1 MRYRKTVI
9 MTAAALICLS
19 LFGCQKK
26 EEETGPVEEI
36 LTAITLDQLTPGN
49 FYVKSGESYYLLP
62 IEDANFEAKEYKATN
77 DSMNGMTD
85 PADNRLLDF
94 TLKDAAIPTLYK
106 NDQLIYVSNGSIS
119 EFKWERFKD
128 YGYSIGLSGLE
139 TSQSGKIKSG
149 AQTTV
154 AANANIQVGLS
165 TLPLSNET
173 DLTVDK
179 INGTAITSQYVN
191 DAGVIT
197 GMSKDATAQIEF
209 YLGTAPA
216 PITTVA
222 DTRYFKSFELYQ
234 TTKYS
239 LSTDG
244 YAVIEVPSY
253 FKSGYYLLNDTG
265 FVKFLNV
272 DRGIDESGIVLDTP
286 YYYEGSDGDTLT
298 FYEWQEAN
306 GITSSGNNPAQTS
319 TEKIEVTDYQE
330 KQKITIDSSQ
340 QELNISV
347 AYKYISDETRNDA
360 SKNGKFP
367 RIFLMDPV
375 GNVIRL
381 EEDESQT
388 YGSDNQE
395 GYVYLVGT
403 VDGPAAGEWY
413 LLYDNFENTYK
424 SVDIQISSGNA
435 TSYLHNSTNG
445 SISIYYDA
453 SPAAHDFTITW
464 ENADRAVQ
472 ELKITAPDGTVYSKE
487 TTPGNIMADEYGK
500 FVIKVPN
507 LITGSYKFEL
517 RGEKLGRVWVDS
529 QESVSLNTELP
540 SNDIAEGD
548 TETAAP
554 SDNTTETSVA
564 N

>member
-1 MRYRKTVI
+1 MRYKKTVI
-9 MTAAALICLS
+9 LTAAALICFS

-26 EEETGPVEEI
+26 EEEIGPVEET

-77 DSMNGMTD
+77 DSMNGMTN
-85 PADNRLLDF
+85 PTDNRLLDF

-139 TSQSGKIKSG
+139 ISQSGKIKSG
-149 AQTTV
+149 EQTTV
-154 AANANIQVGLS
+154 AANANIQTGLS
-165 TLPLSNET
+165 ALPLSNET

-253 FKSGYYLLNDTG
+253 
-265 FVKFLNV
+265 
-272 DRGIDESGIVLDTP
+272 
-286 YYYEGSDGDTLT
+286 
-298 FYEWQEAN
+298 
-306 GITSSGNNPAQTS
+306 
-319 TEKIEVTDYQE
+319 
-330 KQKITIDSSQ
+330 
-340 QELNISV
+340 
-347 AYKYISDETRNDA
+347 
-360 SKNGKFP
+360 
-367 RIFLMDPV
+367 
-375 GNVIRL
+375 
-381 EEDESQT
+381 
-388 YGSDNQE
+388 
-395 GYVYLVGT
+395 
-403 VDGPAAGEWY
+403 
-413 LLYDNFENTYK
+413 
-424 SVDIQISSGNA
+424 
-435 TSYLHNSTNG
+435 
-445 SISIYYDA
+445 
-453 SPAAHDFTITW
+453 
-464 ENADRAVQ
+464 
-472 ELKITAPDGTVYSKE
+472 
-487 TTPGNIMADEYGK
+487 
-500 FVIKVPN
+500 
-507 LITGSYKFEL
+507 
-517 RGEKLGRVWVDS
+517 
-529 QESVSLNTELP
+529 
-540 SNDIAEGD
+540 
-548 TETAAP
+548 
-554 SDNTTETSVA
+554 
-564 N
+564 